1 MEMTII
7 NTMNIPRTMT
17 TLLRQALKNASLY
30 KTAEAT
36 GLTRQSLLRF
46 RNGQQSLRLDLAD
59 KLAIH
64 FGIESRFAEKKE
76 S

>member
-1 MEMTII
+1 MTII
-7 NTMNIPRTMT
+7 NTMNTPQTMT
-17 TLLRQALKNASLY
+17 ELLRQALKGASLY

-59 KLAIH
+59 RLAAH
-64 FGIESRFAEKKE
+64 FGLETRQTRKR
-76 S
+76 